1 VPFLFFLVD
10 QKGAETMTKRKFKWR
25 PLLISIPILFFISF
39 GDQAG
44 TFYTLQIQIFL
55 ILFISILWGFKK
67 RATDFMLGNP
77 VSTMLFVS
85 GILNVF
91 AAPGTIT
98 TNLLVSNHLA
108 LLRSFSLTLLA
119 YAAFSLVKIFIG
131 ISRDLDEENS
141 PKKDKTKKLISNFAV
156 IAISYFANIGLY
168 ILINKGVRMVYTS
181 DFDLSATDSPLR
193 GTFED
198 LNMWGNWHYQAN
210 ALMFVGL
217 VFIAL
222 AFVSIPVYK
231 LVVGYWKKS
240 RQ

>member
-1 VPFLFFLVD
+1 M
-10 QKGAETMTKRKFKWR
+10 ENRKFKWR

-44 TFYTLQIQIFL
+44 TFYTLPIQIFL
-55 ILFISILWGFKK
+55 ILLISILLGFKK
-67 RATDFMLGNP
+67 RASDFMLENP

-91 AAPGTIT
+91 AAPGTIA
-98 TNLLVSNHLA
+98 TNLLASDPLA
-108 LLRSFSLTLLA
+108 LLGSFSLKLLV
-119 YAAFSLVKIFIG
+119 YAVFSLFKIFYG
-131 ISRDLDEENS
+131 ISQDLDEENS
-141 PKKDKTKKLISNFAV
+141 PKKEKTKKFILNFAV
-156 IAISYFANIGLY
+156 IAVSYFANIGLY
-168 ILINKGVRMVYTS
+168 VLINKWVRMVYTS
-181 DFDLSATDSPLR
+181 DFDLSATDPSLR

-210 ALMFVGL
+210 VLMFVGL

-231 LVVGYWKKS
+231 LIVGHRKS
-240 RQ
+240 

>member
-1 VPFLFFLVD
+1 M
-10 QKGAETMTKRKFKWR
+10 ENRKFKWR

-44 TFYTLQIQIFL
+44 TFYTLPIQIFL
-55 ILFISILWGFKK
+55 ILLISILLGFKK
-67 RATDFMLGNP
+67 RASDFMLENP

-91 AAPGTIT
+91 AAPGTIA
-98 TNLLVSNHLA
+98 TNLLASDPLA

-141 PKKDKTKKLISNFAV
+141 PKKEKTKKFILNFAV
-156 IAISYFANIGLY
+156 IAVCYFANIGLY
-168 ILINKGVRMVYTS
+168 VLINKWVRMVYTS
-181 DFDLSATDSPLR
+181 DFDLSATDPSLR

-210 ALMFVGL
+210 VLMFVGL

-231 LVVGYWKKS
+231 LIVGHRKS
-240 RQ
+240 

>member
-1 VPFLFFLVD
+1 M
-10 QKGAETMTKRKFKWR
+10 EKRKFKWR
-25 PLLISIPILFFISF
+25 PLLISLPILFFTSF

-55 ILFISILWGFKK
+55 ILLIGILLGFKK
-67 RATDFMLGNP
+67 RASDFMLGNP

-91 AAPGTIT
+91 AAPGTIS
-98 TNLLVSNHLA
+98 TNLLASDPLA
-108 LLRSFSLTLLA
+108 LLGSFSLKLLV
-119 YAAFSLVKIFIG
+119 YALFSLVKIFYG
-131 ISRDLDEENS
+131 IYKDLDEDNS
-141 PKKDKTKKLISNFAV
+141 PKKDKTKKFISNFAV
-156 IAISYFANIGLY
+156 IAVSYLANIGLY
-168 ILINKGVRMVYTS
+168 ILINKGVRRVVTS
-181 DFDLSATDSPLR
+181 AFDLSATDPSLR

-198 LNMWGNWHYQAN
+198 LNMWGNWHYQADVF
-210 ALMFVGL
+210 MFVGL

-231 LVVGYWKKS
+231 QIAGHRKIR